1 MSGEV
6 HKGLAGVLVD
16 ETRIC
21 QINKD
26 ENLLYYYGY
35 EIKDLTAQATYE
47 EVSYLLAHGELPTA
61 GQLKG
66 YKETLSEGRYLSD
79 ALKSVLE
86 KIPAGSNP
94 MDVLRTGCSLMGSL
108 EPETEDNNIVVI
120 GSKLANRFCSILMYW
135 HHYVESSTRIETETG
150 EETVAGHFLHLL
162 HGKEPDETFRRALD
176 VSLIIY
182 AEHDFNSSTYA
193 ARIAG
198 STLSDIYSCMT
209 SAIGT
214 LRGPLHGGANAKVMT
229 TLEKFEDPDQ
239 AETSVI
245 DMIAN
250 KVRLTGFGQRAYA
263 TADPRNA
270 INRKWAKDLSDAAGD
285 TALYDIAER
294 VESVMWREKKM
305 FANLDYYTAVI
316 YKMCGLPTHI
326 FPTLFLIART
336 CGLIAHITEQRAY
349 NRLIHP
355 SSQFIGTEPRDFLS
369 IESRG

>member
-108 EPETEDNNIVVI
+108 EPET
-120 GSKLANRFCSILMYW
+120 
-135 HHYVESSTRIETETG
+135 
-150 EETVAGHFLHLL
+150 
-162 HGKEPDETFRRALD
+162 
-176 VSLIIY
+176 
-182 AEHDFNSSTYA
+182 
-193 ARIAG
+193 
-198 STLSDIYSCMT
+198 
-209 SAIGT
+209 
-214 LRGPLHGGANAKVMT
+214 
-229 TLEKFEDPDQ
+229 
-239 AETSVI
+239 
-245 DMIAN
+245 
-250 KVRLTGFGQRAYA
+250 
-263 TADPRNA
+263 
-270 INRKWAKDLSDAAGD
+270 
-285 TALYDIAER
+285 
-294 VESVMWREKKM
+294 
-305 FANLDYYTAVI
+305 
-316 YKMCGLPTHI
+316 
-326 FPTLFLIART
+326 
-336 CGLIAHITEQRAY
+336 
-349 NRLIHP
+349 
-355 SSQFIGTEPRDFLS
+355 
-369 IESRG
+369 